1 MSSILDYS
9 RTLNLPRTD
18 FPMKADLP
26 RREPQIQ
33 AWWEKLDLYRRVRRW
48 REGKPKFILHDG
60 PPYANGDIHLGTAL
74 NKVLKD
80 IVVKFA
86 TMDGYDAPYV
96 PGWDTHGLPIEHAA
110 IKMLGLDRHRI
121 TPLELRQK
129 CKEYALKYKDIQ
141 KEQFKRLGVGGD
153 WENPY
158 ITLVPEYEGKQIEV
172 FGEMAQKG
180 YIYKGLKPVYWCR
193 DCETALA
200 EAEIEYH
207 DKTSPSIYVAFPVRE
222 GKGLLPGGSFLVI
235 WTTTPWTL
243 PANLAIA
250 VHPDRPY
257 GIYRTPRGKLV
268 LARELAEAAM
278 QRMGIGEFRLEDEF
292 PGTRLEGVICRHPFY
307 DRDSVVILAEHV
319 TVEEG
324 TGCVH
329 TAPGHGREDFEIG
342 QKYGLPVLN
351 PVDGRGVFTAE
362 AGQFAG
368 LGVEEA
374 NGEIIRELAGR
385 GLLLKEE
392 RISHQ
397 YAHCWRCKNPILY
410 RATEQW
416 FASVE
421 GFRREALRAIAG
433 VRWIPSWGEERIH
446 NMVAER
452 EDWCISRQRVWGVPI
467 PIFYCLDCG
476 KPIITRE
483 SIRAVADLFR
493 REGSDAWF
501 DREAADILPPGTRCP
516 GCEGGGFRKET
527 DTMDVWFDS
536 GSSHAA
542 VLETRPELAWPADL
556 YLEGSDQHR
565 GWFQSSLLTA
575 VATRD
580 AAPYRQV
587 LTHGFVV
594 DGEGRKMSKS
604 LGNVISPQE
613 IIDRYG
619 ADILRLW
626 VASSDYRQ
634 DIRVSQDILKQ
645 LAEAY
650 RKIRNT
656 ARFLLGNLYDFDP
669 ATDAVPYRDLPEID
683 RWTLHELQKLVGR
696 VVKAYR
702 DYEYHL
708 VYYAIHHFCTVD
720 LSAFYLDVLKDRL
733 YTSGSTSPARCSA
746 QTALYE
752 ILATLARL
760 LAPILA
766 YTAEEIWQNMRHLPG
781 DPESVHL
788 ADMPALKEEYFD
800 RELERRWDGLLEVRG
815 AVSKALEL
823 ARERKLIG
831 TSLEAEVEIYPDG
844 AQAELLKEY
853 TGQLPTVF
861 IVSRVEVYEPGS
873 LVPEDAYQANGL
885 AVRVGKA
892 PGAKCERCW
901 VYDTTVG
908 EDGDHPGLCGRCRE
922 VLREHFPEGVPSAGS

>member
-1 MSSILDYS
+1 MDYS

-172 FGEMAQKG
+172 FGEMARKG

-222 GKGLLPGGSFLVI
+222 GKGLLPGDSFLVI

-250 VHPDRPY
+250 VHPARPY
-257 GIYRTPRGKLV
+257 GLYRTPRGRLV
-268 LARELAEAAM
+268 VARELAEAAM
-278 QRMGIGEFRLEDEF
+278 ARMGINGFRLEVEF
-292 PGTRLEGVICRHPFY
+292 PGNRLEGLICRHPFY
-307 DRDSVVILAEHV
+307 ERDSVVILAEHV

-374 NGEIIRELAGR
+374 NGEIIKELAR
-385 GLLLKEE
+385 RVLLLKGE

-397 YAHCWRCKNPILY
+397 YAHCWRCKNPVLY

-421 GFRREALRAIAG
+421 GFRREALKAIAG
-433 VRWIPSWGEERIH
+433 VRWIPSWGEERIR

-476 KPIITRE
+476 KPLVTGE

-501 DREAADILPPGTRCP
+501 AREAGDILPPGTRCP
-516 GCEGGGFRKET
+516 GCEGEGFRKET

-542 VLETRPELAWPADL
+542 VLETRPELAWPSDL

-575 VATRD
+575 VATRG

-634 DIRVSQDILKQ
+634 DVRVSQDILKQ

-669 ATDAVPYRDLPEID
+669 VADAVAYRDLQEID
-683 RWTLHELQKLVGR
+683 RWALHELQKLVGR

-733 YTSGSTSPARCSA
+733 YTCGAASPARRSA

-752 ILATLARL
+752 ILSTLARL
-760 LAPILA
+760 LAPILSH
-766 YTAEEIWQNMRHLPG
+766 TAEEIWQNMRHLPG

-788 ADMPALKEEYFD
+788 TDMPALKEEYFD

-844 AQAELLKEY
+844 ARAGLLKEY
-853 TGQLPTVF
+853 VEQLPTVF

-885 AVRVGKA
+885 AVKVRKA
-892 PGAKCERCW
+892 PGARCERCW

-908 EDGDHPGLCGRCRE
+908 EDGDHPGLCSRCRE
-922 VLREHFPEGVPSAGS
+922 VLREHFPEGVP